1 MEQSQNP
8 KPYRRQLLL
17 RLVRIALMALSLLL
31 LSVFLLPAQFL
42 PPDMTLGEFLQALLG
57 VLMLSGILRTQTK
70 DCLAAGRR
78 AGFVVERVVTRGKW
92 VTALGRVR

>member
-57 VLMLSGILRTQTK
+57 VLMLSGVM
-70 DCLAAGRR
+70 AAVVFRAWHDYQRKRR
-78 AGFVVERVVTRGKW
+78 EKNGSRQADSHR
-92 VTALGRVR
+92 